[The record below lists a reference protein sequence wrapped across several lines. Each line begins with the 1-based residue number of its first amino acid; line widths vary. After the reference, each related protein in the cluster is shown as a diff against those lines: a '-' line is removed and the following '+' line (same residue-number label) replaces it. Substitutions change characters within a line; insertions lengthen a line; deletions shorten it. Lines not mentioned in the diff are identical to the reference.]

1 MTETLWILIPLLFL
15 VSLVYSSVGLGGGSS
30 YVAIFS
36 LFGLPLARIPPIAL
50 FLNIIVATIALIR
63 FKNRGYLKLNLVM
76 PLLIGSIPAT
86 YLGARW
92 QPDEKILSVIFAV
105 VLFVVS
111 LLLFSK
117 SKEIKTRF
125 TLNTQSFWLLSFAL
139 GGALGYLAGVMGI
152 GGGIFLGP
160 ILLLIGFSSPRHI
173 AGTCSAFVLVNS
185 SVGLFS
191 HFLRGNVEFSSLLFL
206 GVAVFVG
213 GHIGAFLGSRKVSP
227 VAIQR
232 IMALLLFAVS
242 VKLGM
247 EIFI

>member
-1 MTETLWILIPLLFL
+1 MTETLWVLVPLLFL
-15 VSLVYSSVGLGGGSS
+15 VSFVYSSVGLGGGSS

-36 LFGLPLARIPPIAL
+36 LFGLPLAKIPPIAL
-50 FLNIIVATIALIR
+50 FLNIIVATIALVR
-63 FKNRGYLKLNLVM
+63 FKNQGYLKLNLVL

-92 QPDEKILSVIFAV
+92 QPDEKVLSVIFAF
-105 VLFVVS
+105 VLFVIS

-125 TLNTQSFWLLSFAL
+125 TFNKQSFWFLTFAL
-139 GGALGYLAGVMGI
+139 GGVLGYLAGVMGI
-152 GGGIFLGP
+152 GGGIVLGP
-160 ILLLIGFSSPRHI
+160 ILLLVGFSSPRHI

-191 HFLRGNVEFSSLLFL
+191 HFLKGNVEFSSLLFL

-213 GHIGAFLGSRKVSP
+213 GNIGAFLGSRKVSP

-242 VKLGM
+242 VKLGL